1 MMHTFVMIILKGLNV
16 MIPTR
21 FIFEKEKSKQNNI
34 NISNGGILKNWP
46 KM

>member
-1 MMHTFVMIILKGLNV
+1 MHTFVMIILKGLNV

-21 FIFEKEKSKQNNI
+21 FTFEKEKSNQNNI
-34 NISNGGILKNWP
+34 NISNQGIKKNWP